1 MRTDQRGRLV
11 VLTAFAV
18 LGIGVALAVA
28 DSLPLVGSRTVAPHG
43 EALPTSG
50 GAADEGDAATHE
62 ELGAQAASNERRS
75 AKVRKRD
82 AAKRKRRG
90 AADDDVG
97 ELQVASALI
106 PARGTDGNLPL
117 PCSDTNSCVDR
128 VGNLI
133 TNVVE
138 RVPGLPR
145 LRECTSSIG
154 GAATC
159 FDFGSGNY
167 LVGDAPTDGEAEL
180 GFCTDSGYY
189 YVAGPQLGGGV
200 GESCPDDPGAVDRR
214 DGKAPRPHDC
224 TSSNGGD
231 ATCFDF
237 GDGTYI
243 VSDPASDGEGE
254 LGFCTDSDYYYVSAP
269 SAEGDAGAK
278 CPRARASD

>member
-1 MRTDQRGRLV
+1 MRTDTRGRMV
-11 VLTAFAV
+11 ILTALAV
-18 LGIGVALAVA
+18 LGIGVTFAVA

-43 EALPTSG
+43 EPLPAVG
-50 GAADEGDAATHE
+50 GAADEADAATHD
-62 ELGAQAASNERRS
+62 ELGAEATSGERRS
-75 AKVRKRD
+75 ATERKRD
-82 AAKRKRRG
+82 GAKRRRG
-90 AADDDVG
+90 EVADEG
-97 ELQVASALI
+97 RELQVAAALV
-106 PARGTDGNLPL
+106 PARGTERNLPL

-128 VGNLI
+128 VGDLI
-133 TNVVE
+133 TNVVD
-138 RVPGLPR
+138 RVPDLPR

-159 FDFGSGNY
+159 FDFGAGNY

-189 YVAGPQLGGGV
+189 YVAGPHLGGGV
-200 GESCPDDPGAVDRR
+200 GESCPDDPGAVDRH

-224 TSSNGGD
+224 TSWNGGE

-237 GDGTYI
+237 GDGSYI

-254 LGFCTDSDYYYVSAP
+254 LGFCTDSEYYYVSAP

-278 CPRARASD
+278 CPDARAGD